1 MNYIIIDD
9 EPIARQG
16 IKLLADQ
23 LSYLNYIAEYPNPIV
38 AHEHI
43 TEDIDLL
50 FLDIEMP
57 GLNGLE
63 YLRRLHPQIAVI
75 LTTAYPQHALEAF
88 ELDVVDYLVKP
99 VKFARFIKA
108 VDKAQNLQELQKD
121 ITEVELHAD
130 EIYVKADRKYHKVN
144 YADILYIKGMKD
156 YVMIHTTSHKYMTAL
171 NLSTIMKQL
180 PQKLFARISKSYIIN
195 TQHIVSVGL
204 DYVDIAGSEITLG
217 NSYKEDFINTH
228 VKKTLLKR

>member
-23 LSYLNYIAEYPNPIV
+23 LPYLNYIAEYPNPIV

-63 YLRRLHPQIAVI
+63 YLRSLNPQTAVI

-99 VKFARFIKA
+99 IKLARFIKS
-108 VDKAQNLQELQKD
+108 VEKAQTIKLLQNAPA
-121 ITEVELHAD
+121 EVELQSE
-130 EIYVKADRKYHKVN
+130 EIYIKADRKFHKVS
-144 YADILYIKGMKD
+144 YADIIYIKGMKD
-156 YVMIHTTSHKYMTAL
+156 YVMIHTSSKKYMTAL

-180 PQKLFARISKSYIIN
+180 PETLFARISKSYIIN
-195 TQHIVSVGL
+195 TQHIVSVGV
-204 DYVDIAGSEITLG
+204 DYVDVAGDELNLG
-217 NSYKEDFINTH
+217 LSYKEAFINTH
-228 VKKTLLKR
+228 VKSTLLKR

>member
-9 EPIARQG
+9 EPIARHG

-23 LSYLNYIAEYPNPIV
+23 LSYLNYIAEYPNPIL

-43 TEDIDLL
+43 TTEVDLL

-63 YLRRLHPQIAVI
+63 YLRSLSPQTAVI

-99 VKFARFIKA
+99 VKLPRFIKA
-108 VDKAQNLQELQKD
+108 VEKAQTLKTLQN
-121 ITEVELHAD
+121 TPAEVEMQSE
-130 EIYVKADRKYHKVN
+130 EIYIKADRKFHKVS
-144 YADILYIKGMKD
+144 YADIIYIKGMKD
-156 YVMIHTTSHKYMTAL
+156 YVMIHTTSKKYMTAL

-180 PQKLFARISKSYIIN
+180 PETLFARISKSYIIN
-195 TQHIVSVGL
+195 TQHIVSVGV
-204 DYVDIAGSEITLG
+204 DYVDVAGDELSLG
-217 NSYKEDFINTH
+217 LSYKEAFLSTH

>member
-108 VDKAQNLQELQKD
+108 VEKAQNLQELQKD
-121 ITEVELHAD
+121 ITEVKLHAD

>member
-108 VDKAQNLQELQKD
+108 VEKAQNLQELQKD